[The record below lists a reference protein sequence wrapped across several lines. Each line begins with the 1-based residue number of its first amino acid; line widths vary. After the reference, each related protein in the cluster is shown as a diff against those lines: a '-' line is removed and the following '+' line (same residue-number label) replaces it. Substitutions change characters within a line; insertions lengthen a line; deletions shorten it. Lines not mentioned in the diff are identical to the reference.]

1 MSNRKRRPRGRQRG
15 FTMVELM
22 VTLVI
27 SVFML
32 MGMLGLNVVFSRGTV
47 SANQTQEAVVVGQRV
62 IEELRSR
69 RTSDFLTAVG
79 GNASSALPL
88 TRDGYLTT
96 TGRSGTSYT
105 ADVEVTA
112 VSTTLW
118 RIRVVVSWTEEPSA
132 RTRELPFEL
141 LRPSA
146 EAL

>member
-1 MSNRKRRPRGRQRG
+1 MSNRNRRPRARQRG

-47 SANQTQEAVVVGQRV
+47 SANQTQEAVIVGQRV

-69 RTSDFLTAVG
+69 RTSDFLTALG
-79 GNASSALPL
+79 GNASSTPPL
-88 TRDGYLTT
+88 TRDGYTT
-96 TGRSGTSYT
+96 ITGRNGTPYT

-112 VSTTLW
+112 VSATLW
-118 RIRVVVSWTEEPSA
+118 RIRVVVSWTEDGSTRP
-132 RTRELPFEL
+132 RELPFEL